1 MGTPTGARASSFIF
15 AFCLPFP
22 APVKLALKGRRMVME
37 ITQEFVET
45 LRCPACRGELR
56 LKADASAL
64 KCADC
69 RRVYAIKDDIPDMLV
84 EHATLEEEELSSEQ

>member
-22 APVKLALKGRRMVME
+22 APVKLAPQGALKLME

-56 LKADASAL
+56 LRADASAL
-64 KCADC
+64 KCTDC

-84 EHATLEEEELSSEQ
+84 EHATIETETPTHAS